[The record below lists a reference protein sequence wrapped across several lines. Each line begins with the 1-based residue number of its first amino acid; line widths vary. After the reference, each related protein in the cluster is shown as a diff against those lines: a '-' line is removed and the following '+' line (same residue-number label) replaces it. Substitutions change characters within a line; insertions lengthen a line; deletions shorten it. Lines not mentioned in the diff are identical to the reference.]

1 MRARPEAAAR
11 PNRRNSK
18 SSTQSSQ
25 SQGRQARDIFVIAA
39 LHRIASTIGKNTDCR
54 HAQSA
59 TDLIDV
65 FNLLHFFVFFLSFCS
80 KMSPL
85 PYTRYSPKLIG
96 STVVQERSQQMTAG
110 TSPLSFVT
118 CASNDATLRTNLLAS
133 PCLAPES
140 AHQVVAVRNC
150 PSAADGLNIGIARAE
165 TEWVVCH
172 HNSAQRRIAAG
183 VFRKRSSIRPQ
194 MERQAAGRHTVCDH
208 RPRRDRAC
216 PRKCDHGRE
225 EIHCV
230 YFKLIN
236 NIT

>member
-11 PNRRNSK
+11 PNTRNSK

-25 SQGRQARDIFVIAA
+25 SQGRQARDLLAIAA
-39 LHRIASTIGKNTDCR
+39 LHRIASAIGRNADCR

-65 FNLLHFFVFFLSFCS
+65 FNLLHFFVFFVSFCS

-96 STVVQERSQQMTAG
+96 STVGQERSQQMTAG

-133 PCLAPES
+133 PCFAPDWRTRS
-140 AHQVVAVRNC
+140 SQ
-150 PSAADGLNIGIARAE
+150 SGTARAPRMGSI
-165 TEWVVCH
+165 
-172 HNSAQRRIAAG
+172 SALHGRRRIG
-183 VFRKRSSIRPQ
+183 SSAFIK
-194 MERQAAGRHTVCDH
+194 MCGC
-208 RPRRDRAC
+208 RRDGTDASQSNSM
-216 PRKCDHGRE
+216 KQSDGSGRSGSRGFT
-225 EIHCV
+225 V
-230 YFKLIN
+230 SAR
-236 NIT
+236 

>member
-1 MRARPEAAAR
+1 MRARPEAVAR
-11 PNRRNSK
+11 PNTRNSK

-25 SQGRQARDIFVIAA
+25 SRGHQARDLLVIAV
-39 LHRIASTIGKNTDCR
+39 LRRIASTIGRNTNCR

-65 FNLLHFFVFFLSFCS
+65 FNLLHFFVFFVSFCS

-96 STVVQERSQQMTAG
+96 STVGQERSQEMAAG

-140 AHQVVAVRNC
+140 AHQVVVVRNC
-150 PSAADGLNIGIARAE
+150 PSAAGGLN
-165 TEWVVCH
+165 
-172 HNSAQRRIAAG
+172 
-183 VFRKRSSIRPQ
+183 
-194 MERQAAGRHTVCDH
+194 
-208 RPRRDRAC
+208 
-216 PRKCDHGRE
+216 
-225 EIHCV
+225 
-230 YFKLIN
+230 
-236 NIT
+236 